1 MDEKIKYKKGDKV
14 QLINADKNYYNVSK
28 LYDLGVVNFVTSER
42 VYLTNGFGWRVE
54 DVKLI
59 IDKFTQNKK
68 QFKLLNYEQY

>member
-28 LYDLGVVNFVTSER
+28 LYDLGIVDSATSKH
-42 VYLTNGFGWRVE
+42 VYLTKGYAWRLE
-54 DVKLI
+54 DVKLV

-68 QFKLLNYEQY
+68 QFKLLNYNHY